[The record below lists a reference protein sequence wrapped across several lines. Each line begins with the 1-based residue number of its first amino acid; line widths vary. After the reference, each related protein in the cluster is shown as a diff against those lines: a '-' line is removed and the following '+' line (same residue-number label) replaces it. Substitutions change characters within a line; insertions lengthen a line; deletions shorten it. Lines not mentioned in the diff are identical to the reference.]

1 MDRHMI
7 GYGKR
12 KKEDGGTEQN
22 QERTCS
28 GGGKAEAEET
38 PTSREI
44 SWNRRKAFDSDHVQ
58 RLDVFEK

>member
-44 SWNRRKAFDSDHVQ
+44 SWNRREAFEAV
-58 RLDVFEK
+58 EGG

>member
-1 MDRHMI
+1 MI

-28 GGGKAEAEET
+28 GHGKAEARET

-44 SWNRRKAFDSDHVQ
+44 SWNRREAFEAV
-58 RLDVFEK
+58 EGG